1 MTRQELIER
10 AKTIVQLPGHF
21 RPAIEEYFEGEN
33 GEGEAMY
40 WWVDEQQEETISLT
54 LDLAGNLTSLTID
67 LKQTIPEKVTLH
79 EGQLKAI
86 ADQFIS
92 NHYPQALEALSCGEA
107 KKIMDTYRFHYEQI
121 VFDLPLAKAGC
132 FIDVAPSGEI
142 VNFKYYG
149 LKPEPIIPNTLITK
163 EKLIDHVKNRLD
175 FQLTIAN
182 LNTAIYDV
190 EEIEENGLQLVYEI
204 EPFFMKY
211 KAGVLEPSLTVIHD
225 EDEGSQETYAP
236 LPPPHTCMGKDV
248 SNEEIIGVTQEME
261 IVRDGEFGEDTG
273 IVWRER
279 DWVKEENDLSI
290 NSFFQNRNED
300 TVKAFISKKTGKVRS
315 FMWFK
320 ERQGDLNLN
329 REECYRK
336 AIDLLQMVLP
346 NCQQF
351 LQLIIHT
358 DEELDDTSS
367 HESFVFRVHN
377 GYGIPVY
384 LERVLVAVNRLTG
397 QIDNYSGPSF
407 DLEELQQLPFE
418 PVISKKEASG
428 IFLDH
433 LDFELAWNES
443 YEEQEKDD
451 ILIYQGRD
459 QYTRKSI
466 RYIDALTGV
475 AITEKE

>member
-1 MTRQELIER
+1 MIRQELKER

-21 RPAIEEYFEGEN
+21 RTAIEEYFEGEN

-79 EGQLKAI
+79 EGQLKAL
-86 ADQFIS
+86 ADQFLS
-92 NHYPQALEALSCGEA
+92 NHYPDALEALSCGEA
-107 KKIMDTYRFHYEQI
+107 KKIMDSHRFHYEQI
-121 VFDLPLAKAGC
+121 VLGLPLANAGC
-132 FIDVAPSGEI
+132 FIDVASSGEI

-149 LKPEPIIPNTLITK
+149 LKAEPAIPITLITK
-163 EKLIDHVKNRLD
+163 EKLMDHVKTRLD

-182 LNTAIYDV
+182 LDTAIYDV
-190 EEIEENGLQLVYEI
+190 KENGLQLVYEI

-211 KAGVLEPSLTVIHD
+211 KAGVLEPTLTVIHD

-236 LPPPHTCMGKDV
+236 LPLPHIHMRKDV
-248 SNEEIIGVTQEME
+248 ANEEIIGVTQEME
-261 IVRDGEFGEDTG
+261 IVRDGELGGDIG

-279 DWVKEENDLSI
+279 EWEKEENDLSI
-290 NSFFQNRNED
+290 NSFFQYHNED

-320 ERQGDLNLN
+320 ERHGDLNLN

-336 AIDLLQMVLP
+336 AIDLLHMVLP

-418 PVISKKEASG
+418 PAVSKKEASG
-428 IFLDH
+428 IFLHH

-443 YEEQEKDD
+443 YEEEKGD
-451 ILIYQGRD
+451 ILIFQGCD

>member
-1 MTRQELIER
+1 MIRQELKER

-33 GEGEAMY
+33 GKGEAMY

-67 LKQTIPEKVTLH
+67 LKQTIPEKATLN
-79 EGQLKAI
+79 EGQLKAL
-86 ADQFIS
+86 ADQFLS

-132 FIDVAPSGEI
+132 FIDVAPSGEV

-149 LKPEPIIPNTLITK
+149 LKPEPAIPNTLITK

-182 LNTAIYDV
+182 LYTAIYDV
-190 EEIEENGLQLVYEI
+190 EENGLQLVYEI

-211 KAGVLEPSLTVIHD
+211 KAGVLEPTLTVIHD

-236 LPPPHTCMGKDV
+236 LPPPHACSRKDV

-261 IVRDGEFGEDTG
+261 IVRDGEFGEDRG

-279 DWVKEENDLSI
+279 DWKKDENDLSI

-300 TVKAFISKKTGKVRS
+300 TVKAFISKKTGKIRS

-336 AIDLLQMVLP
+336 AIDLLQMALP
-346 NCQQF
+346 NYEQF

-358 DEELDDTSS
+358 DEELDDTGS

-418 PVISKKEASG
+418 PAISKKEAHG
-428 IFLDH
+428 IFLRH

-443 YEEQEKDD
+443 YEEQEKSD

-475 AITEKE
+475 AITEKSN